1 MLPASAHAPATATPR
16 LARRASGSD
25 EQLLS
30 CVSGTLVSPSSSIS
44 DEASGRRVSG
54 DDIETGRRSPAV
66 RGDVGGWRNFLHR
79 CARTWLAR
87 SGGVALQRAAGA
99 AGSYAALLACELG
112 EEDADQIAADVGRS
126 AVDDIGVVLGD
137 LVFEAA
143 LREALGRVLRAWCAR
158 RAGGYC
164 QGMNFAA
171 SVVLAV
177 MRAGRPAGG
186 GSGAASPT
194 APSPTAPSPTAAAAE
209 WEEWEEAAFWT
220 FVGMVELLS
229 PADFYA
235 APEMAGLQ
243 RECRVLQILARSELR
258 ALRGLNDDEVNAVLH
273 LLSYKWFIPFYVNC
287 VPIRTLLLYWDRLL
301 LPPAAAP
308 PPSPAASSPSAA
320 SSSSAV
326 AAADGSSAHLRLAL
340 ALLSGAQVEM
350 AEAMRGS
357 RAGEGV
363 GVAFELCQAR
373 AAAAHASRE
382 LFAAAAAVD
391 ISREQLRYLRQRLA
405 AAPPRAG
412 VAAELS
418 GMEAAAYALL
428 ARRRSE
434 ALPIMMLKD
443 SLLLRPP
450 PPPPASWLA
459 LVPLPH
465 HYPRL
470 VSACVLCACS
480 FGVWA
485 SRAALMWRRGGALRG
500 GLSL

>member
-1 MLPASAHAPATATPR
+1 M
-16 LARRASGSD
+16 
-25 EQLLS
+25 
-30 CVSGTLVSPSSSIS
+30 
-44 DEASGRRVSG
+44 
-54 DDIETGRRSPAV
+54 

-79 CARTWLAR
+79 CARTCNAR

-112 EEDADQIAADVGRS
+112 EEDSDQIAADVGRS

-220 FVGMVELLS
+220 FVGMVGYS
-229 PADFYA
+229 HPADFYA

-287 VPIRTLLLYWDRLL
+287 VPIRTHTPLLGSLGLLTPRRRAAAVTGVLVAVGVVVVLVLAADRSAHLLGIRARASDRYGSRWRLL
-301 LPPAAAP
+301 L
-308 PPSPAASSPSAA
+308 
-320 SSSSAV
+320 
-326 AAADGSSAHLRLAL
+326 
-340 ALLSGAQVEM
+340 
-350 AEAMRGS
+350 
-357 RAGEGV
+357 
-363 GVAFELCQAR
+363 
-373 AAAAHASRE
+373 
-382 LFAAAAAVD
+382 
-391 ISREQLRYLRQRLA
+391 I
-405 AAPPRAG
+405 
-412 VAAELS
+412 
-418 GMEAAAYALL
+418 
-428 ARRRSE
+428 
-434 ALPIMMLKD
+434 
-443 SLLLRPP
+443 
-450 PPPPASWLA
+450 
-459 LVPLPH
+459 
-465 HYPRL
+465 
-470 VSACVLCACS
+470 
-480 FGVWA
+480 
-485 SRAALMWRRGGALRG
+485 
-500 GLSL
+500 